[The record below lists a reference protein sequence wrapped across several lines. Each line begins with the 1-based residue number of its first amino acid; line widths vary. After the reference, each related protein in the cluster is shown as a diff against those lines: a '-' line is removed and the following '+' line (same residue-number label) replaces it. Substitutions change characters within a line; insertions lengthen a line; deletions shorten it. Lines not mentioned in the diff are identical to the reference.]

1 MPPDAPSEFM
11 RAALEEARLAVGR
24 VSPNPAVGAVVVR
37 DGRIVGRGHTQPPGQ
52 AHAEVMALLEA
63 GDEAR
68 GTTVYVTLEP
78 CSHHGRTPPCTDALI
93 AAGVAAVSYSI
104 QDPDERVSG
113 SGVQALRDAGIEV
126 AEGDGASEAIRI
138 NEGFLKHRFTGLPI
152 VIAKFAA
159 SLDGRI
165 AASSGD
171 ARWVSGEE
179 ARAWAHEMGW
189 QRDAQEQ
196 LVTVFCYQNPAL
208 PALLQTLRPQRC
220 ALLIAP
226 GPARD
231 QLLTLDLPPGLRQ
244 VNLPYL
250 SQADFDRLLA
260 CADLN
265 LVRGEDSFVR
275 AQRCATGPFLW
286 QAYPQH
292 DGAQG
297 PKLEAFLDLY
307 LAGQAPPLATSIRA
321 VFRAFNGQGSVPTS
335 LPDRA
340 AWRAVQAAWG
350 RKLQAQTDLC
360 SQLIGF
366 VRQKHA

>member
-1 MPPDAPSEFM
+1 MNTMLWDLFCRVIDNFGDIGVSWRLAAELGRRGHQVRLWTDDASALAWMAPAGAPGVRVLQWTDPALDSAPGDVVVETFGCAPPDAF
-11 RAALEEARLAVGR
+11 LARMAQ
-24 VSPNPAVGAVVVR
+24 VR
-37 DGRIVGRGHTQPPGQ
+37 
-52 AHAEVMALLEA
+52 
-63 GDEAR
+63 
-68 GTTVYVTLEP
+68 
-78 CSHHGRTPPCTDALI
+78 RTPVWINLEYLSAEPYVERSHGLMSPQFSGP
-93 AAGVAAVSYSI
+93 AAGLKKWFFYPGFTTATGGLMSAGAPIAVD
-104 QDPDERVSG
+104 Q
-113 SGVQALRDAGIEV
+113 
-126 AEGDGASEAIRI
+126 
-138 NEGFLKHRFTGLPI
+138 
-152 VIAKFAA
+152 
-159 SLDGRI
+159 
-165 AASSGD
+165 
-171 ARWVSGEE
+171 

-196 LVTVFCYQNPAL
+196 LVTVFCYQNPGL
-208 PALLQTLRPQRC
+208 PALLQTLSPQRC
-220 ALLIAP
+220 ALLVAP

-321 VFRAFNGQGSVPTS
+321 LFRAFNGQGSVPTS

-360 SQLIGF
+360 SQLIAF
-366 VRQKHA
+366 VGQKQA

>member
-1 MPPDAPSEFM
+1 MLWDLFCRVIDNFGDIGVSWRLAAELGRRGHQVRLWTDDASALAWMAPAGAPGVQVLQWADPPLDSAPGDVVVETFGCAPPDAF
-11 RAALEEARLAVGR
+11 LARMAQ
-24 VSPNPAVGAVVVR
+24 VR
-37 DGRIVGRGHTQPPGQ
+37 
-52 AHAEVMALLEA
+52 
-63 GDEAR
+63 
-68 GTTVYVTLEP
+68 
-78 CSHHGRTPPCTDALI
+78 RTPVWINLEYLSAEPYVERSHGLMSPQFSGP
-93 AAGVAAVSYSI
+93 AAGLKKWFFYPGFTAATGGLM
-104 QDPDERVSG
+104 P
-113 SGVQALRDAGIEV
+113 AG
-126 AEGDGASEAIRI
+126 
-138 NEGFLKHRFTGLPI
+138 TPI
-152 VIAKFAA
+152 AV
-159 SLDGRI
+159 DQ
-165 AASSGD
+165 
-171 ARWVSGEE
+171 

-220 ALLIAP
+220 ALLLAP
-226 GPARD
+226 GPARA
-231 QLLTLDLPPGLRQ
+231 QLQTLDLPPGLRQ
-244 VNLPYL
+244 VDLPYL
-250 SQADFDRLLA
+250 RQSDFDRLLA

-275 AQRCATGPFLW
+275 AQCCATGPFLW

-321 VFRAFNGQGSVPTS
+321 LFRAFNGQGLVPTS

-366 VRQKHA
+366 VRQKQA